1 MKALPFVLGTL
12 AVITTFPAWMPSKPA
27 SAEAVN
33 LTGKLLTR
41 NGAEISPENVTSL
54 RVVTW
59 DDSASAAKVF
69 EVSRVNG
76 LWIIPSHSN
85 YPADG
90 GTRVGTTSGNVRN
103 IVRSRWI
110 TNNTNAYEE
119 YGVVDPLN
127 EDTKL
132 KGRGRRVVLKD
143 STGAVVLDVIIGK
156 AVPDSTSFVYVRD
169 ANEKDIYTAKV
180 EIDISTRFV
189 DWVETDLLKV
199 KAEDVRA
206 MTVADYSI
214 DEQQGAINERS
225 KTLFQRADAS
235 AAWVSPQTPEAK
247 QTAKTT
253 VDAILN
259 QLTSVRL
266 TGVRKFSL
274 QWLGAA
280 GFFPSDNPALL
291 SRPDALKVNIGN
303 KQYALFGNEGRLDFS
318 TKQGLRYSLLFGEI
332 SGEDEEK
339 PTNEAEQ
346 AKKAQVKEGST
357 GHNRYMSVYVQYDP
371 SLDEEAKEAQKKLAE
386 EAEKKKAEA
395 EKAKAE
401 GKPVPEETKPEPY
414 KSPSI
419 AKASKEQSRFM
430 QFFYVISDENFKTL
444 RPALD
449 KLFEAKAA
457 DPAPAPATGVTGA
470 IGQELG
476 LPPGTQPTP
485 ESPAAPATPATPATP
500 APATQP

>member
-27 SAEAVN
+27 SADVVN

-41 NGAEISPENVTSL
+41 NGAEINPENVTSL

-76 LWIIPSHSN
+76 LWTIPSHSN

-143 STGAVVLDVIIGK
+143 STGGVVLDVIIGK
-156 AVPDSTSFVYVRD
+156 AVPDSTGYVFVRD

-180 EIDISTRFV
+180 EVDISTRFV

-199 KAEDVRA
+199 KAEDVNA
-206 MTVADYSI
+206 LTVADYSI
-214 DEQQGAINERS
+214 NEQQGSIDERS
-225 KTLFQRADAS
+225 KTHFHRTDAN
-235 AAWVSPQTPEAK
+235 AAWTSPETPKEKQPAK
-247 QTAKTT
+247 SA
-253 VDAILN
+253 VDAILT

-280 GFFPSDNPALL
+280 GFFPSDNPTLL

-303 KQYALFGNEGRLDFS
+303 KQYALFGNEGRLDFA

-332 SGEDEEK
+332 SAEDEEK
-339 PTNEAEQ
+339 PSAEAEQ
-346 AKKAQVKEGST
+346 AKKTQVKEGST

-371 SLDEEAKEAQKKLAE
+371 ALDEEAKAAQKKAAE

-395 EKAKAE
+395 DKARAE
-401 GKPVPEETKPEPY
+401 GNPVPEETKTEPY

-419 AKASKEQSRFM
+419 AKAGKEQNRFI

-444 RPALD
+444 RPTLD

-476 LPPGTQPTP
+476 LPPGAQPTP
-485 ESPAAPATPATPATP
+485 SSEPAPAAPT
-500 APATQP
+500 APAQP